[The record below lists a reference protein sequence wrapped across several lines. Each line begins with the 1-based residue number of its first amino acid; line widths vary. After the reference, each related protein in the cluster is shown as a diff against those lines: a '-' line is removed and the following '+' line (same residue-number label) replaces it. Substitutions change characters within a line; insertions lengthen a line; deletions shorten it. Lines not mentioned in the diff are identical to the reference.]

1 MRIYKIGVFN
11 FSFVGWIIFFFG
23 GCFVYFCY
31 LFVRFQ
37 QYLFQQWRFKMLL
50 DVNKSFL
57 SSVGL
62 CVGVYIC
69 RVGSCYGLR
78 IIDLNLL
85 NYNIVKIIICFV
97 IFIGYIYKYLVD
109 FYIIYFK
116 FVKEFIFVIKLIL
129 LEYIRGIVVQSEC
142 NVD

>member
-1 MRIYKIGVFN
+1 
-11 FSFVGWIIFFFG
+11 
-23 GCFVYFCY
+23 
-31 LFVRFQ
+31 
-37 QYLFQQWRFKMLL
+37 MLL

-129 LEYIRGIVVQSEC
+129 LEYIRGIVV
-142 NVD
+142 